1 VAIMLGQ
8 ATTPY
13 LVGFDEIPDAER
25 ALVGGKARHLAKM
38 TAESFPVPRAAVLVT
53 DAYREFVSQ
62 PIVAKALAGLRDEAA
77 LHPLSEPLERRF
89 DELAALFAAQP
100 LPAGVAGALEAFWST
115 LGERRMLA
123 VRSSGTLEDS
133 PEASFSG
140 MLVSVVGVGTLEELE
155 AAVKRCW
162 VSASRPRVLGYARSV
177 GRDPAELDVAVIVQ
191 HMVPAERAG
200 LVFTRDPANR
210 YAHGVIVEAT
220 HGTGE
225 DVVSGEV
232 TPERYV
238 YHPGDERVTLVRSG
252 AQRGA
257 PPGSVPESD
266 RHLSDSEVARLA
278 RWGLRAE
285 ELFGAP
291 QDLEWAFGLGQFWL
305 LQSRPLVFASREER
319 VFFPQVAEE
328 TVLLHGVGASPQVG
342 SGEVIVAVDD
352 VPQDASGAVVVLER
366 LTNDLAVR
374 LRDAAGV
381 IADEGG
387 ATSHG
392 ANLLRE
398 FGVPAVISTGHA
410 TERLCNGMSVTV
422 DGFRGN
428 VYEGDLS
435 IGEQAFEG
443 VPSTRMRVFASVL
456 VPEKARAIAAYADGV
471 SSLRDD
477 YFLLA
482 SGIHPL
488 EMIRRGHARELE
500 DTIFQGICETCEIF
514 EGKPVWYKTMDAP
527 TDEFRRLAGGEQ
539 EPHERNPLLGWRGI
553 GREIREPEML
563 GVELRAVARAV
574 AEGHETLGIKLPFVR
589 FISEFEET
597 LDAAEALGLRP
608 GDNIQVGISVETPA
622 TALGLAPFLDAGA
635 AFVSVGVSDLTMCT
649 LALDRESHRVA
660 EGFCPAHPVVVHL
673 LERISETARSS
684 GVFACATGESAHDE
698 DLLPHLVRM
707 DYDAIGVSCAYFA
720 DVKRRIHVLEEDGR
734 APEPSP
740 CAEIH
745 PSL

>member
-1 VAIMLGQ
+1 MPGQ

-13 LVGFDEIPDAER
+13 LVGLDEIPDAER
-25 ALVGGKARHLAKM
+25 ALVGGKASHLARM
-38 TAESFPVPRAAVLVT
+38 MAEEFPVPRAAVLVT
-53 DAYREFVSQ
+53 AAYREFVSL
-62 PIVAKALAGLRDEAA
+62 PAVAEALRRFRHEVKL
-77 LHPLSEPLERRF
+77 EPSAEQLERKHA
-89 DELAALFAAQP
+89 ELVRLFASQP
-100 LPAGVAGALEAFWST
+100 LPSGVANALESSWAT
-115 LGERRMLA
+115 LDDDAVLV

-133 PEASFSG
+133 AGASFSG
-140 MLVSVVGVGTLEELE
+140 LLVSVAGVDSLPGLE

-162 VSASRPRVLGYARSV
+162 ASASRPRVLGYARRI

-191 HMVPAERAG
+191 QMVPAERAG
-200 LVFTRDPANR
+200 LVFTRDPTNR
-210 YAHGVIVEAT
+210 YARGVVVEAT

-238 YHPGDERVTLVRSG
+238 YHPGDQRVTLVRGGDRRG
-252 AQRGA
+252 AQRD
-257 PPGSVPESD
+257 SVPEDD
-266 RHLSDSEVARLA
+266 RHLSDKEVARLA
-278 RWGLRAE
+278 QWGLQAE
-285 ELFGAP
+285 ELFGSP
-291 QDLEWAFGLGQFWL
+291 QDIEWAYGQGDFWM
-305 LQSRPLVFASREER
+305 LQSRPLVFTSRDER

-342 SGEVIVAVDD
+342 SGEVVMALDD
-352 VPQDASGAVVVLER
+352 VPQDASGAIVVLTR

-398 FGVPAVISTGHA
+398 FGVPVVISTGHA
-410 TERLCNGMSVTV
+410 TVRLRNGMAVTV

-488 EMIRRGHARELE
+488 EMIERGHAGELE
-500 DTIFQGICETCEIF
+500 DTIYQGICKTCEIF

-527 TDEFRRLAGGEQ
+527 TDEFRRLAGGEN
-539 EPHERNPLLGWRGI
+539 EPQERNPLLGWRGI
-553 GREIREPEML
+553 GREVREPGML
-563 GVELRAVARAV
+563 RVELRAVARAV
-574 AEGHETLGIKLPFVR
+574 AEGHDTLAVKLPFVR
-589 FISEFEET
+589 FISDFEET
-597 LDAAEALGLRP
+597 LAAAAALGLRP
-608 GDNIQVGISVETPA
+608 GDNVQVGISVETPA
-622 TALGLAPFLDAGA
+622 TALGLAPFLEAGA

-660 EGFCPAHPVVVHL
+660 EGFCPAHPAVVHL
-673 LERISETARSS
+673 LERIAETSRAA
-684 GVFACATGESAHDE
+684 GILVCATGESAHDA

-720 DVKRRIHVLEEDGR
+720 DVKRRIHLFEESDNPR
-734 APEPSP
+734 ESAPCVESS
-740 CAEIH
+740 